1 MKIHAI
7 GGYNEVGKNMT
18 ALEIGEDV
26 IIFDAG
32 LYLPPIV
39 ELEEKEKL
47 NIYNEHAL
55 RGMKAIPDDIVLD
68 RKGLTK
74 NVRAL
79 LISHAHLDHVGAVP
93 YLEHR
98 YNAEIVGTPF
108 TMEVLHELRKEG
120 MKIRNKL
127 KYVHPNSQYIV
138 RGNKEYPVE
147 FINITHSTL
156 QTALIAVQTNEG
168 YVVYANDFKLDNN
181 PVIGKKPNYDLIKKI
196 AKKGVK
202 VLIME
207 SLYAAS
213 SGKTPSERIARN
225 LLEDVLLST
234 ANENSLII
242 VTTFSSHIARLKSI
256 VEFGKRLNR
265 RIVFLGRSLDKY
277 VNAAIRVNLCPF
289 QKDMRMFAYRKQ
301 VVSILKKINY
311 FKKYFLFLCT
321 GHQGEPGSV
330 LDRIAKGDT
339 PLILSHK
346 DNVIF
351 SSKVIPVEVNI
362 ANRALLEKRL
372 KRNGVRIF
380 DEVHVSGH
388 ASREDLRDFIDM
400 LQPEHIIPAH
410 GDMKKLSSLIDLA
423 SEIGY
428 KYGKNC
434 HMLQNG
440 EHVIL

>member
-18 ALEIGEDV
+18 ALEIGKDV

-39 ELEEKEKL
+39 ELEEREKL
-47 NIYNEHAL
+47 DIYNERTL
-55 RGMKAIPDDIVLD
+55 RDMKAIPDDLVLD

-74 NVRAL
+74 NVRAI

-98 YNAEIVGTPF
+98 YNAEIAGTPF
-108 TMEVLHELRKEG
+108 TMEVLRELRKEG

-127 KYVHPNSQYIV
+127 RYVHPNSQYIV
-138 RGNKEYPVE
+138 KGGQEYPAE

-156 QTALIAVQTNEG
+156 QTALIAVKTDEG

-181 PVIGKKPNYDLIKKI
+181 PVIGKKPNYDAMRKL
-196 AKKGVK
+196 AQKGVK
-202 VLIME
+202 VLIIE

-242 VTTFSSHIARLKSI
+242 ITTFSSHIARLKSI
-256 VEFGKRLNR
+256 VEFGKKLNR
-265 RIVFLGRSLDKY
+265 KIIFLGRSLNKY
-277 VNAAIRVNLCPF
+277 VGAAIRVNLCSF
-289 QKDMRMFAYRKQ
+289 HKDMSMFVYRNQ
-301 VVSILKKINY
+301 INSILKKINKN
-311 FKKYFLFLCT
+311 KKDYLIVCT

-330 LDRIAKGDT
+330 LDRIAKRET
-339 PLILSHK
+339 PLVLSNK
-346 DNVIF
+346 DNIIF
-351 SSKVIPVEVNI
+351 SSKVIPAEVNI
-362 ANRALLEKRL
+362 ANRTLLEKRL

-388 ASREDLRDFIDM
+388 SSREDLRDFIDM

-423 SEIGY
+423 TEMGY

>member
-18 ALEIGEDV
+18 ALEIGDDV
-26 IIFDAG
+26 ILFDAG

-39 ELEEKEKL
+39 ELEEREKL
-47 NIYNEHAL
+47 GIYNENSL
-55 RGMKAIPDDIVLD
+55 RNMKAIPDDLVLD

-93 YLEHR
+93 YLENR

-108 TMEVLHELRKEG
+108 TMEVLQELRKEG
-120 MKIRNKL
+120 MKIKNKL
-127 KYVHPNSQYIV
+127 KYVHPNSQYTV
-138 RGNKEYPVE
+138 KGKKDYPVE

-156 QTALIAVQTNEG
+156 QTALIAVHTNEG

-181 PVIGKKPNYDLIKKI
+181 PVVGQKPNYDAMKRI
-196 AKKGVK
+196 AQKGIK

-207 SLYAAS
+207 SLYAS
-213 SGKTPSERIARN
+213 NSGKTPSERIARN

-234 ANENSLII
+234 ANEDSLIV

-256 VEFGKRLNR
+256 VEFGKKLNR
-265 RIVFLGRSLDKY
+265 RIVFLGRSLHKY
-277 VNAAIRVNLCPF
+277 VDASIRVNLCSF
-289 QKDMRMFAYRKQ
+289 NKDMKMFVYRGQ
-301 VVSILKKINY
+301 VNSILKKINKN
-311 FKKYFLFLCT
+311 KKDYMIVCT
-321 GHQGEPGSV
+321 GHQGEPGSI
-330 LDRIAKGDT
+330 LDRIAKGET
-339 PLILSHK
+339 PLVLSK
-346 DNVIF
+346 NDNIIF

-362 ANRALLEKRL
+362 ANRAMLEKRL
-372 KRNGVRIF
+372 KRNGARIF

-423 SEIGY
+423 TEMGY

-440 EHVIL
+440 EHVVL